1 MENKFMKNIFNY
13 DVCDDFDNGFDLV
26 EFVSKDNEKF
36 VFMLMYDYGGSLCE
50 VDLIWGNKE
59 LDEKFVKECEDKCWG
74 MEDE

>member
-1 MENKFMKNIFNY
+1 MKNIFNY

-59 LDEKFVKECEDKCWG
+59 LDEKFVKECEEKCWG
-74 MEDE
+74 LEDE

>member
-1 MENKFMKNIFNY
+1 MKNIFNY

>member
-1 MENKFMKNIFNY
+1 MRKLLLSYEGGY
-13 DVCDDFDNGFDLV
+13 EDNGFDLV

-59 LDEKFVKECEDKCWG
+59 LDEKFVKECEEKCWG

>member
-1 MENKFMKNIFNY
+1 MKNIFNY

-59 LDEKFVKECEDKCWG
+59 LDEKFVKECEEKCWG